1 MATKPNQK
9 QIEAAKQG
17 VKEYLATVKVVPEI
31 LVMAGQMAEA
41 TIKDKALYPM
51 FRQQAVNSKLVEP
64 TDLDNKID
72 YPSLAVFATM
82 GKLTEQMLA
91 NGELGGV

>member
-1 MATKPNQK
+1 MATNLDKK

-17 VKEYLATVKVVPEI
+17 VKQYLATVKVVPEI
-31 LVMAGQMAEA
+31 LVMLVKWQKPRLKTRPCIPCSRTA
-41 TIKDKALYPM
+41 I
-51 FRQQAVNSKLVEP
+51 NSKLVEP
-64 TDLDNKID
+64 TDLDNEID
-72 YPSLAVFATM
+72 YTIFGVFRAM